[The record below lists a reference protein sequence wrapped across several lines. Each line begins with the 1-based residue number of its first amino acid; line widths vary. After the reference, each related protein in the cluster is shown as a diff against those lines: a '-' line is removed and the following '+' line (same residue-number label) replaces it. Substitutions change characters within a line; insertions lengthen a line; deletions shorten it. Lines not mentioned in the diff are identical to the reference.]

1 MRRSAVT
8 FVRDLVALGAL
19 LVMAYPCRWTNEMIG
34 HPRINICVLLAA
46 MSLVV
51 GCAKPVFEQ
60 PRLSVGQTVPP
71 PPQAG
76 PQASRVSIGDTVVVS
91 LEGTPV
97 SVPPFTNQVASDGTV
112 TIWNSLHFKAA
123 GLTTDELASQIRWTL
138 VTNWVHIGEV
148 KVLKDQRERHM
159 IQIASYKDSDE
170 AIAGLVLRSLHEH
183 GILFGGAGGGGW
195 MCIEVY
201 PSDAPEAR
209 RILRQSLLRLPP
221 GQGARSFK
229 VFEAK

>member
-1 MRRSAVT
+1 
-8 FVRDLVALGAL
+8 
-19 LVMAYPCRWTNEMIG
+19 MIG

-76 PQASRVSIGDTVVVS
+76 PQASRMSIGDTIVVS
-91 LEGTPV
+91 LEGSPV
-97 SVPPFTNQVASDGTV
+97 PVPPFTNRVASDGTV

-123 GLTTDELASQIRWTL
+123 GLTTDELACQIRWTL
-138 VTNWVHIGEV
+138 VTNWVHVGEV
-148 KVLKDQRERHM
+148 KVLKDQSKRYM
-159 IQIASYKDSDE
+159 IPIAMYKDSE
-170 AIAGLVLRSLHEH
+170 KALAGPVLRSLHEH

-195 MCIEVY
+195 MFIEVY

-209 RILRQSLLRLPP
+209 KILRSALSRLSPEQREHSL
-221 GQGARSFK
+221 Q
-229 VFEAK
+229 VFDQ